1 MERKEASGY
10 QKKIGIKM
18 KKVVFVLLM
27 MMVSI
32 VLADNAKADNVTV
45 TTAGTLSSKLSN
57 TATSATITGPLNGT
71 DFKYLRELVSTK
83 SLSSIDLTNVQIVAG
98 GVAYDGTHY
107 TEDNV
112 FGEEVFFNGMSN
124 ANGFNR
130 LTSLKLPTSITKIG
144 KAAMARC
151 NGITEIV
158 IPDKVEEVGMD
169 AFAYMTGLKTVTI
182 GENVSLMGQGVF
194 FSSSYI
200 TSVYVKC
207 ILPPC
212 LEGIK
217 EYLFSNTNR
226 RIYVTKQTKTIF
238 VNSNWGSYG
247 TLVDYYDHSEINIDS
262 SVISSFFEDNMCTI
276 LKSNYQNMTDAQLT
290 AALTSAGLDNDAIT
304 FVLKIKNNSWEEYE
318 KQFRINEFKPY
329 SDANYWHE
337 KAAHTGFSYMGN
349 PTGIYSS
356 SNGLLYVFV
365 DDDIPSD
372 ATLYI
377 AGCINNS
384 LIESATEGF
393 ALKKGVNV
401 IPVMKNALQYIL
413 YTVDTK
419 SMTKKVTDFPNIK
432 IHIEGGV
439 INGYYDNTHHNDAE
453 YRALLAKATN
463 FYFTVKG
470 ERCVF
475 NLYTSSYRKFWPNSI
490 DSSIQSYDRL
500 VFDELSLM
508 GICTEVKEGKRNVA
522 PYYLNGGDA
531 FYPEYVNNP
540 LFALQG
546 TVEDGGLAN
555 SSPYRVS
562 FNGEGCVDNSLNF
575 EKDNY
580 DIWCPAH
587 ENGHNAQQA
596 LLFRGITEVSNN
608 LFSNVVTFYDGKRK
622 SGGVTLSYAN
632 IDYMNHKS
640 WFAKK
645 ADPQGLWTMTRMFYQ
660 LYLYYHQAQKNTSFY
675 PNLFKALRED
685 NLQHDGDAAYTTLK
699 LAKKV
704 CEVANEDLTDFFRFW
719 GFFVP
724 FNGDVEDYGTERQ
737 YATQSA
743 INATLAEIASKNYPR
758 KNREIIFIEDR
769 VNVLKQGSLYDPTK
783 LREENLICERTNCGD
798 HGQFSDYMKTD
809 VEPGKYYH
817 VQNDNQFRMIGN
829 GGVGFLVT
837 DDEGNM
843 LAASN
848 SNNFTLTQEII
859 KRDYNI
865 YSCDANGNLTIVPF
879 KHSGRLEVNVA
890 TAGTLSSL
898 LKDDY
903 NYLVV
908 TGNINGT
915 DLQTLKNA
923 VSNGTFTGFDLSGAK
938 IVAGGSPYS
947 TANTIPSAWLKGTAI
962 QNITLPNSITS
973 IGMTAFAY
981 CNELQSIVIPDN
993 VTYIYM
999 DAFANSDCLKEAT
1012 IGKNARYFQQGL
1024 FFNSPVKDAYLR
1036 PSVAPTPSYL
1046 MFASKPTIHVYPGS
1060 YSSYYN
1066 YSGAET
1072 WKNFGTI
1079 VGDLEDEDIDTG
1091 DKIML
1096 TVSTVNYSTFYNS
1109 QYAVKLPAGMKG
1121 YVAKFNKGELVLAE
1135 AYNGDG
1141 ANNVVP
1147 AGEPIV
1153 INALAGDYPLYITS
1167 TSTSTYKSRG
1177 LNVLEGTDVETN
1189 LATLPNASDYYF
1201 YALSINQAS
1210 GRTTPGFYWMNNDG
1224 APFVNGASKAYL
1236 KIAKTMQTNNAKEL
1250 GFPIVDEE
1258 TTEIENLYMDA
1269 VAGDKAYNTIG
1280 QRVKAN
1286 AKGIVIV
1293 NGKKFV
1299 NK

>member
-112 FGEEVFFNGMSN
+112 FGEEVFFNGESN

-130 LTSLKLPTSITKIG
+130 LKSIKLPTSITKIG
-144 KAAMARC
+144 KSAVARC

-169 AFAYMTGLKTVTI
+169 AFAYMTGLSTVTI
-182 GENVSLMGQGVF
+182 GEGVKKMYQGVF
-194 FSSSYI
+194 YGSTNLTSAYI
-200 TSVYVKC
+200 KC
-207 ILPPC
+207 ITPPT
-212 LEGIK
+212 LEGYTD
-217 EYLFSNTNR
+217 YLFYMETSANR
-226 RIYVTKQTKTIF
+226 KLYVSRSTINQF
-238 VNSNWGSYG
+238 RNADWGRYG
-247 TLVDYYDHSEINIDS
+247 TLVGYYGELTLTDI
-262 SVISSFFEDNMCTI
+262 FEDELCTV
-276 LKSNYQNMTDAQLT
+276 LKTEYQNMTDGNLSGLLT
-290 AALTSAGLDNDAIT
+290 DLGYDTSVVA
-304 FVLKIKNNSWEEYE
+304 FVLKIKNNTWEEYE
-318 KQFRINEFKPY
+318 KQFRVNEFKPY
-329 SDANYWHE
+329 SDALTWHS
-337 KAAHTGFSYMGN
+337 KAMNNGFSYMGN
-349 PTGIYSS
+349 PTGIYASE
-356 SNGLLYVFV
+356 NGKMYVFV
-365 DDDIPSD
+365 EGNVPSN
-372 ATLYI
+372 ATLYM
-377 AGCINNS
+377 AGCTDNNLVRS
-384 LIESATEGF
+384 STQGVK
-393 ALKKGVNV
+393 LKRGLNV
-401 IPVMKNALQYIL
+401 VSVYKNAYQYIV

-419 SMTKKVTDFPNIK
+419 DMTRKVTDFPNIR

-439 INGYYDNTHHNDAE
+439 VNGYYDNTHQNDAE
-453 YRALLAKATN
+453 YRALLNKATG

-470 ERCVF
+470 ERCVYNF
-475 NLYTSSYRKFWPNSI
+475 YTSSYREHWPNSI
-490 DSSIQSYDRL
+490 DSSIKYYDRL
-500 VFDELSLM
+500 VEDELSLM
-508 GICTEVKEGKRNVA
+508 GICTKVKNGEKNIE
-522 PYYLNGGDA
+522 PYFLTGGDA

-540 LFALQG
+540 FFAIQG
-546 TVEDGGLAN
+546 KEGDSGTAN
-555 SSPYRVS
+555 SSDFRVS
-562 FNGEGCVDNSLNF
+562 YNSASVVYKSL
-575 EKDNY
+575 DY
-580 DIWCPAH
+580 DSPDFDLWCAAH
-587 ENGHNAQQA
+587 ENGHNSQKAMK
-596 LLFRGITEVSNN
+596 FRGLTEVTNN
-608 LFSNVVTFYDGKRK
+608 LFSNYMCFTDGKRITAG
-622 SGGVTLSYAN
+622 SPVFVTN
-632 IDYMNHKS
+632 HDHMTHKS
-640 WFAKK
+640 WFER
-645 ADPQGLWTMTRMFYQ
+645 DIWSTTRMFYQ
-660 LYLYYHQAQKNTSFY
+660 LYLYYHQAKRNTSFY

-685 NLQHDGDAAYTTLK
+685 KLGYDGDANTTSLK
-699 LAKKV
+699 LVRKI
-704 CEVANEDLTDFFRFW
+704 CEVANEDLTDYFRLW
-719 GFFVP
+719 GFFEP
-724 FNGDVEDYGTERQ
+724 FDGMVSDYGTVRQ
-737 YATQSA
+737 YVYQKD
-743 INATLAEIASKNYPR
+743 IDNTLAEIAKYPV
-758 KNREIIFIEDR
+758 KNRDIIFIEDR
-769 VNVLKQGSLYDPTK
+769 VEAMKQGSRHDPSKDRVVYDFVSDCS
-783 LREENLICERTNCGD
+783 N
-798 HGQFSDYMKTD
+798 HGQFTDYLKTN
-809 VEPGKYYH
+809 VGPGQYYH
-817 VQNDNQFRMIGN
+817 VQTDSLFRMIGD
-829 GGVGFLVT
+829 GGIGFFVT

-848 SNNFTLTQEII
+848 SNNFVLTKEII

-865 YSCDANGNLTIVPF
+865 YSYGIGGNLKIIPF
-879 KHSGRLEVNVA
+879 KHSGRLEVNVS
-890 TAGTLSSL
+890 TPGTLSSFI
-898 LKDDY
+898 KDGY
-903 NYLVV
+903 NYLIVK
-908 TGNINGT
+908 GRINGT
-915 DLQTLKNA
+915 DLQTLHDI
-923 VSNGTFTGFDLSGAK
+923 VTNGTFTGLDLSEAD
-938 IVAGGSPYS
+938 IVSSASS
-947 TANTIPSAWLKGTAI
+947 TANTIPSGLFTCTSLLEI
-962 QNITLPNSITS
+962 ILPNSLTTIGSNAFSHCDCLTS
-973 IGMTAFAY
+973 V
-981 CNELQSIVIPDN
+981 VIPDN
-993 VTYIYM
+993 VTVVGG
-999 DAFANSDCLKEAT
+999 DAFAYCKILANVT
-1012 IGKNARYFQQGL
+1012 IGKNVKTMNQGVFFGSNVKNAYVKATTPPSIYLYL
-1024 FFNSPVKDAYLR
+1024 FSTN
-1036 PSVAPTPSYL
+1036 
-1046 MFASKPTIHVYPGS
+1046 PTIHVYPSS
-1060 YSSYYN
+1060 YSSYKYQ
-1066 YSGAET
+1066 SGSNK
-1072 WKNFGTI
+1072 WSSFGTI

-1121 YVAKFNKGELVLAE
+1121 YVAKFNNGELVLAE

-1236 KIAKTMQTNNAKEL
+1236 KVAKTMQTNNAKEL

-1258 TTEIENLYMDA
+1258 TTGIENLDMDA
-1269 VAGDKAYNTIG
+1269 VAGDKTYNTIG